1 MRTCGAS
8 PGGLSHSPL
17 AGQYLEFVS
26 QPARAADLRGAT
38 GGASPLLLDCGA
50 GLPQMFGLRPPEW
63 LPSEAALGR
72 SAFLTPLPR
81 AAEDTYAHA
90 IRSMR

>member
-17 AGQYLEFVS
+17 AWQYLEFVS

-38 GGASPLLLDCGA
+38 GGASPLLLPTAGPPLSCNGGA
-50 GLPQMFGLRPPEW
+50 VVGTHIQPTASL
-63 LPSEAALGR
+63 SAA
-72 SAFLTPLPR
+72 R
-81 AAEDTYAHA
+81 ATAGTRA
-90 IRSMR
+90 